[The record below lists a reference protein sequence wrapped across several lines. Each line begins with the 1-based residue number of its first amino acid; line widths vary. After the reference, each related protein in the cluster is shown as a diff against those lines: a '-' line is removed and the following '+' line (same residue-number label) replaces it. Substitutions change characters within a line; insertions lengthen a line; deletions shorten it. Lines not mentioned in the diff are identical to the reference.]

1 MWEKYKEIF
10 GSVHA
15 SQRLKSEVLNMKR
28 EENVRSKRRAL
39 AVALVTA
46 VLAVALAGTAVAY
59 LSRVTVAPYGEG
71 YSVQSEAGNVP
82 LSSLSED
89 VLQRAATA
97 KSRAEIIPFD
107 SWDEAEAYLGLEI
120 ADNAKLDQMEK
131 GLWGRGLD
139 ESEEP
144 VVAPCII
151 DLRYSNSLPDTI
163 TLIASYLEGG
173 FSVKTEAVLM
183 IEDPAFG
190 EDRTYSFANP
200 MAEMNGTETHV
211 TPSGLE
217 AVIVVSRVAYR
228 ANFVR
233 TEYTAQFVLNQAS
246 YSVKVSA
253 DEGGSGEEA
262 LSLLKEILDAY
273 E

>member
-82 LSSLSED
+82 LASLSED
-89 VLQRAATA
+89 VLQYAAN
-97 KSRAEIIPFD
+97 AEDRMSILPFQ
-107 SWDEAEAYLGLEI
+107 SWDTAEAYLGLEI
-120 ADNAKLDQMEK
+120 ANNTRLDQMEK
-131 GLWGRGLD
+131 GWCGMSLGESD
-139 ESEEP
+139 EL
-144 VVAPCII
+144 VTAPCIL
-151 DLRYSNSLPDTI
+151 DLRCNNGLPDTI
-163 TLIASYLEGG
+163 ALTANYIEGDLW
-173 FSVKTEAVLM
+173 VTEEAVLM
-183 IEDPAFG
+183 VEDPTFDAV
-190 EDRTYSFANP
+190 RTYNFANP
-200 MAEMNGTETHV
+200 MAELSGTETYM
-211 TPSGLE
+211 TPSGIE
-217 AVIVVSRVAYR
+217 VTIVTSRAAYR
-228 ANFVR
+228 DDFIC
-233 TEYTAQFVLNQAS
+233 TEYHAQFVFKNAAF
-246 YSVKVSA
+246 SVSTTVH
-253 DEGGSGEEA
+253 EGDSGEYA
-262 LSLLKEILDAY
+262 LALLKEVLDAY

>member
-1 MWEKYKEIF
+1 MREKYKETF
-10 GSVHA
+10 DSVHA

-28 EENVRSKRRAL
+28 EENVRSRRRVP
-39 AVALVTA
+39 AVVLVAA

-82 LSSLSED
+82 LASLSED
-89 VLQRAATA
+89 VLQRAAA
-97 KSRAEIIPFD
+97 AESHAEVMPFD
-107 SWDEAEAYLGLEI
+107 SWDDAEAYLGLEI

-131 GLWGRGLD
+131 GLWGMSLS
-139 ESEEP
+139 ESGEP
-144 VVAPCII
+144 VIAPSLI
-151 DLRYSNSLPDTI
+151 DLRYTNGLPDTI
-163 TLIASYLEGG
+163 TLIASYLEGD

-183 IEDPAFG
+183 MEDPAFG
-190 EDRTYSFANP
+190 EDRIYHFANP
-200 MAEMNGTETHV
+200 MAEMNGTETYI

-217 AVIVVSRVAYR
+217 AVIVVSRVAFR
-228 ANFVR
+228 EDFVR
-233 TEYTAQFVLNQAS
+233 MEYTAQFVLNQAS
-246 YSVKVSA
+246 CSVRISA
-253 DEGGSGEEA
+253 DEGESGEEA